1 MEISNVSSESM
12 VAMAVAAQQQQASL
26 QTQVAMLQQI
36 AEAQQQV
43 ALILAEG
50 GIGQSLNIMA

>member
-1 MEISNVSSESM
+1 MEISSASSDSM
-12 VAMAVAAQQQQASL
+12 ITIAVAAQQQQTSL
-26 QTQVAMLQQI
+26 QTQAAMLSQI

-50 GIGQSLNIMA
+50 GLGQNLDVIA

>member
-1 MEISNVSSESM
+1 MEISPVSSDSIM
-12 VAMAVAAQQQQASL
+12 ALAVAAQQQQASL

-50 GIGQSLNIMA
+50 GLGQNLDVIA

>member
-1 MEISNVSSESM
+1 MEISSVSADSM
-12 VAMAVAAQQQQASL
+12 ITIAVAAQQQQTSIK
-26 QTQVAMLQQI
+26 TQVAMLRQI

-50 GIGQSLNIMA
+50 GLGQNLDVIA